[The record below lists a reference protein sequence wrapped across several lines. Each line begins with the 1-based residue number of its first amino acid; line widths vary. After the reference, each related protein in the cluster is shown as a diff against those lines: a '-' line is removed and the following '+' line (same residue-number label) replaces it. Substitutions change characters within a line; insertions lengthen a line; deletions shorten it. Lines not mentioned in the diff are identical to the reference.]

1 MKKIGMVGGLS
12 WQSTVDYYKIINEES
27 NKRLGNKS
35 TVESIIWSTD
45 LETKFN
51 HVINGELDILSAE
64 FIEIV
69 KGLKSA
75 GADMALLC
83 TNTMHIAFDD
93 IQKNVDIPLIHIADA
108 TGKAIRDAGCT
119 KVALLGTGYTCSDP
133 RILMDRLKNDF
144 GVECVVPTSQEQRE
158 IQRVIEEELT
168 FNIIKDSSRE
178 FYVQVIERLAKEAGA
193 QGVILGCTEIQ
204 MLIAQKDVSV
214 PVFDTTLLHALMAV
228 DMALED

>member
-51 HVINGELDILSAE
+51 HVLNGELDALAEE
-64 FIEIV
+64 FIDIV
-69 KGLKSA
+69 NGLEAA
-75 GADMALLC
+75 GADIALLC
-83 TNTMHIAFDD
+83 TNTMHIVFDQ
-93 IQKNVDIPLIHIADA
+93 IAAKTNIPLIHIADA
-108 TGKAIRDAGCT
+108 TGEEIKKAGCK
-119 KVALLGTGYTCSDP
+119 KVALLGTGFTCTDP
-133 RILMDRLKNDF
+133 KILMGRLKDIY
-144 GVECVVPTSQEQRE
+144 GVECVVPSAEERDE

-178 FYVQVIERLAKEAGA
+178 YYVNAIEKLVREEGA
-193 QGVILGCTEIQ
+193 EGVILGCTEIQ
-204 MLIAQKDVSV
+204 MLIQQKDVSV
-214 PVFDTTLLHALMAV
+214 PVFDTTLLHAMTAV
-228 DMALED
+228 DMALE

>member
-12 WQSTVDYYKIINEES
+12 WQSTVDYYRIVNEES
-27 NKRLGNKS
+27 NRRLGNKS

-51 HVINGELDILSAE
+51 HVINGELEELAGE

-69 KGLKSA
+69 NGLAAA

-83 TNTMHIAFDD
+83 TNTMHIVFDE
-93 IQKNVDIPLIHIADA
+93 IEKSVKIPMIHIADR
-108 TGKAIRDAGCT
+108 TGRAIAAAGAK
-119 KVALLGTGYTCSDP
+119 KVALLGTGYTCKDP
-133 RILMDRLKNDF
+133 KIIMGRLKEKY
-144 GVECVVPTSQEQRE
+144 GVECVVPSLEEQEE

-178 FYVQVIERLAKEAGA
+178 YFVNSIEKLAREQGA
-193 QGVILGCTEIQ
+193 EGVILGCTEIQ
-204 MLIAQKDVSV
+204 MLISQKDVSV
-214 PVFDTTLLHALMAV
+214 PVYDSTTLHAMAAV
-228 DMALED
+228 DMAME